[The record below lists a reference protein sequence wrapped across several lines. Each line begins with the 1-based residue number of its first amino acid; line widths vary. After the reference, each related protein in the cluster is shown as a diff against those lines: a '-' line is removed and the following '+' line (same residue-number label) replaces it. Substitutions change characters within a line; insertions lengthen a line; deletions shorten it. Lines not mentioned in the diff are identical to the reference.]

1 MRLLCVTGVHFIVY
15 PLSTGLAMNR
25 FLIVGVYYFHAN
37 GREWC
42 VVTVYK
48 DQELP
53 LQTSKGDAANGKKLR
68 VKAGSVLIF
77 ETPANKHFKG

>member
-1 MRLLCVTGVHFIVY
+1 M
-15 PLSTGLAMNR
+15 
-25 FLIVGVYYFHAN
+25 
-37 GREWC
+37 
-42 VVTVYK
+42 VTVYK

-77 ETPANKHFKG
+77 ETPANKNVKG